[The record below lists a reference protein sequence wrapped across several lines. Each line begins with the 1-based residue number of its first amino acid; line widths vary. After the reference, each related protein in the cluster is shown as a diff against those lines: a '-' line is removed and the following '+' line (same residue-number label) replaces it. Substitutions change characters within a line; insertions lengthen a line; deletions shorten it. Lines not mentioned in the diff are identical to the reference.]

1 MELQLN
7 QKKRASFHDNGV
19 QFGWDATSISAA
31 STCQRYYQ
39 LSILEGWRSAKASH
53 HLIFGGAM
61 ATALE
66 HFYKLQVGGMDWEE
80 ALDRV
85 VHEALEAT
93 WEYEYMMAPNA
104 YGEMVRAKIIGTGH
118 PWQSFDSAKT
128 RENLIRTI
136 VWYIDEFHDQADM
149 TVHILADGTPAVE
162 HSFKLPVDNGIIF
175 SGHIDRVVDFNSDP
189 YVMDQKTT
197 GSTIS
202 PHWFDQFKPHHQFS
216 MYTFAGKAIWGLPIQ
231 GVIIDGIQ
239 IAVGFSRVQRSI
251 SMRTNEELEE
261 WYHDTML
268 LIEDTQ
274 RNTARGYFPMNP
286 TACDKYGGCT
296 YRGVCQR
303 PPGVRRNF
311 LVASFEQENPWD
323 PLVPR

>member
-1 MELQLN
+1 MELKLN
-7 QKKRASFHDNGV
+7 TKKRASFHENGM

-39 LSILEGWRSAKASH
+39 FSILEGWRSAKASH
-53 HLIFGGAM
+53 HLIFGGEL

-66 HFYKLQVGGMDWEE
+66 HFYKYQISGMDWED

-85 VHEALEAT
+85 VQECLEST
-93 WEYEYMMAPNA
+93 WERTEADP
-104 YGEMVRAKIIGTGH
+104 IGH

-136 VWYIDEFHDQADM
+136 VWYIDEFHDQPDM
-149 TVHILADGTPAVE
+149 SVYILADGTPAVE
-162 HSFKLPVDNGIIF
+162 HSFALPVDNDVVF
-175 SGHIDRVVDFNSDP
+175 SGHIDRVVTFNNDP

-197 GSTIS
+197 GMTIS

-216 MYTFAGKAIWGLPIQ
+216 MYTFAGRAIWGLPIQ

-261 WYHDTML
+261 WYNDTML

-274 RNTARGYFPMNP
+274 RNTLRGYFPMNP

-311 LVASFEQENPWD
+311 LAASFEQENPWD

>member
-1 MELQLN
+1 MELQIN
-7 QKKRASFHDNGV
+7 KKKRASFNDNGV

-66 HFYKLQVGGMDWEE
+66 HFYKHQVAGMDWEE
-80 ALDRV
+80 ALDLV
-85 VHEALEAT
+85 VLEALTDT
-93 WEYEYMMAPNA
+93 WEYEVDENGVEIPGSGA
-104 YGEMVRAKIIGTGH
+104 

-136 VWYIDEFHDQADM
+136 VWYIDEFHDQPDM
-149 TVHILADGTPAVE
+149 SVHILANGQPAVE
-162 HSFKLPVDNGIIF
+162 HSFQLPVDNGLIF
-175 SGHIDRVVDFNSDP
+175 SGHIDRVVDFNDEP

-261 WYHDTML
+261 WYRDTML

-274 RNTARGYFPMNP
+274 RNTLRGYFPMNP

-311 LVASFEQENPWD
+311 LVASFDQQQDPWD